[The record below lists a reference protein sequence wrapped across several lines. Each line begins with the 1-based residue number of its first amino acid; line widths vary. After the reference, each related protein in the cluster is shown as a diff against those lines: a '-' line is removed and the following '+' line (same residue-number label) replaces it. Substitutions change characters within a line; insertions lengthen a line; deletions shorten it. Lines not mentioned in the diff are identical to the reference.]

1 MRFSFRLKQVVLG
14 THLYTRGKEGGEGGG
29 RERERDKG
37 GGDMCKGQGIAFI
50 GNNMICN
57 LKIFITPS
65 THMC

>member
-1 MRFSFRLKQVVLG
+1 MRLGFRLKQVVLG
-14 THLYTRGKEGGEGGG
+14 THLYTRGGEGGG
-29 RERERDKG
+29 GRGEREG

>member
-1 MRFSFRLKQVVLG
+1 MRLGFRLKQVVLG
-14 THLYTRGKEGGEGGG
+14 THLYTRGGGGGGGEGRGG
-29 RERERDKG
+29 RERG
-37 GGDMCKGQGIAFI
+37 GGNMCKGQGIAFI

>member
-14 THLYTRGKEGGEGGG
+14 THLYTREKGGG
-29 RERERDKG
+29 KRGREKG